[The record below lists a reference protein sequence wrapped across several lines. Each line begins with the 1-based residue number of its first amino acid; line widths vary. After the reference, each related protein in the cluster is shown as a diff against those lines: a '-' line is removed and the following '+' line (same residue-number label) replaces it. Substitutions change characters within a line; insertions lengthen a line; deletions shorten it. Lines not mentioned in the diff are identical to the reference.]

1 MKFGFDNPTMEME
14 PPKSPWRYPH
24 RTFSAP
30 MRSESRKSTKSVGFR
45 DDRVV
50 HSFGPKLLH
59 PASAHGAA
67 ALAAQIEALNVESVP
82 DVHHNAGGPSAESAS
97 QGGSVS
103 RKSGSR
109 SSLSHSSSSHSSS
122 SHSSSSSSSSED
134 EGELERVRDVAT
146 PTAASTDFQS
156 QFRRPLGSRQ
166 NSRASTSASASA
178 SASAS
183 PAASGA
189 STPKRRISGEDDIQ
203 LDRSDSSY
211 RRNGSS
217 GLAVISSRIS
227 AAVDADRSSRYAVA
241 IPFRQCG
248 PVLEPISVLEFFFE
262 FFFEWRH
269 YSTRSPSFSETRAA
283 LPFYETRSSPFS
295 SASSPTLK
303 TDLDAQFN
311 SA

>member
-1 MKFGFDNPTMEME
+1 MEME

-122 SHSSSSSSSSED
+122 SHSSSSSSSSSED

>member
-178 SASAS
+178 SAS